1 MTDRQILMLSCAEM
15 LTGFLRDTLSLPHRE
30 YDALRDSYVD
40 PANDGH
46 YYGQAWKCKYWDRVE
61 GCLEELAK
69 EAMDEPVEM
78 HEIAWYLRG
87 LCPKLFNDDGS
98 RTEMTFAEACS
109 NG

>member
-1 MTDRQILMLSCAEM
+1 MF
-15 LTGFLRDTLSLPHRE
+15 GDTLNLPHRE
-30 YDALRDSYVD
+30 YDAQRDWYVD
-40 PANDGH
+40 EANDGH
-46 YYGQAWKCKYWDRVE
+46 YYGQAWKCKYWDRWE

-69 EAMDEPVEM
+69 EPMDEPGEM